1 MDCTGVN
8 VICLDVDSITPSVGL
23 RLQTLLDPT
32 ERQIAARFA
41 FDGDRRAY
49 VAAHALLRVTL
60 CEYAEGAPT
69 DWRFDAAPLG
79 KPFLAT
85 QPAGFDLRFNLSHAR
100 NLVAVAIAQGF
111 DVGVD
116 VEADDRSGALD
127 MDFADRFFAPQEVA
141 LLRSVSNAQE
151 RQDLFLTLWT
161 LKEAVV
167 KATGEGLSRPLDS
180 FSIACD
186 PFRLTTRAD
195 TNAPPASEW
204 SLAHWR
210 RRLAHVAVAAQCADA
225 SIAFENRDAAAL
237 LG

>member
-1 MDCTGVN
+1 MDRASVN
-8 VICLDVDSITPSVGL
+8 VICLDVDSITPSIGL

-41 FDGDRRAY
+41 FDADRRAY
-49 VAAHALLRVTL
+49 GAAHALLRVAL

-69 DWRFDAAPLG
+69 DWRFDATPLG

-85 QPAGFDLRFNLSHAR
+85 QPAGLDLRFSLSHAHS
-100 NLVAVAIAQGF
+100 LVAVAIAQGF
-111 DVGVD
+111 DIGVD
-116 VEADDRSGALD
+116 VEASDRSSAHD
-127 MDFADRFFAPQEVA
+127 MDIADRCFTPEEAT
-141 LLRSVSNAQE
+141 LLRSLADAQQ

-186 PFRLTTRAD
+186 TFRLTARAD
-195 TNAPPASEW
+195 ANAPPPSEW

-210 RRLAHVAVAAQCADA
+210 RRRAHVAVAAQCANARIVLAD
-225 SIAFENRDAAAL
+225 RDAAAL